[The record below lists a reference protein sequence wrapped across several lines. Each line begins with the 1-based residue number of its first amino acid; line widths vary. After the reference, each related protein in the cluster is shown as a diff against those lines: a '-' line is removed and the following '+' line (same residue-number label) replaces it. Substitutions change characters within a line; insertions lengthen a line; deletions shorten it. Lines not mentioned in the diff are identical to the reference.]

1 VTTGPIDPLFPDR
14 PDHPDFL
21 RLSKAV
27 IHFDSEADGG
37 RDIEEI
43 VGELIDLPSLIYMAD
58 QRILRT
64 GLQGGNA
71 IRARLLAL
79 YVDAFSL
86 GYRIAQEEKQ

>member
-1 VTTGPIDPLFPDR
+1 MTVGPIDPLFPDR

-21 RLSKAV
+21 RLSEA
-27 IHFDSEADGG
+27 IIYLDGEADGD
-37 RDIEEI
+37 RDIEDI
-43 VGELIDLPSLIYMAD
+43 VGEFIDLPSLIYMAD

-86 GYRIAQEEKQ
+86 GYRTAKEEKQ